1 MLTVDSTWAKDY
13 YAEAIS
19 FWKFPIH
26 ADKYS
31 KSKQSAKGEL
41 MIHPDAELID
51 SDAEYLPS
59 ELKRTSFLCGI
70 EEAE

>member
-1 MLTVDSTWAKDY
+1 MLMVDSIWAKDY

-26 ADKYS
+26 VDKYS
-31 KSKQSAKGEL
+31 NRKQSAKGEL

-59 ELKRTSFLCGI
+59 ELKRTSLLCGT
-70 EEAE
+70 EDAE